1 MPLTPHGV
9 NFESNRPVV
18 MGRNGMVAAG
28 HPLAA
33 QAGMVVLQRGGNA
46 VDAAIATAAAL
57 NVVEPNMSGVGGD
70 GFIMIYN
77 RQTGTI
83 EVCNGTGAA
92 PYATDVDWF
101 RENGIPTKGVLS
113 VSVPGL
119 VDSWMAAHTKYG
131 TLSRA
136 EVFDAAIDL
145 SENGFPVTH
154 VLSGVIAGDRLL
166 CEFPDSQAV
175 FAPGGVPMRPGQ
187 ILLQPGLAN
196 TFKYIVDGGRDAF
209 YEGETARA
217 IVRFSEQQGGIL
229 SLKDLADCRSR
240 WEAPI
245 STTYHDHTVYEA
257 PPNSSGHVLL
267 QELNIVEQFDLKSLG
282 CNTPESIHLMVEAK
296 KLAFAD
302 REAYMADPDWV
313 DVPVDGMLSKQYAAE
328 RARLINPDRA
338 AETVS
343 QGDPWSYQPANY
355 GRRPRAAAATAIPEE
370 DTTCFVV
377 VDRWGNAVCQLQ
389 SIQSSL
395 GSSIVAGETGIL
407 LNNRMTY
414 WHLDPDHPDC
424 LQPGKRVRHTM
435 NPIMAFRDAGESQHA
450 QQNGGSRNGNSGHG
464 SLALV
469 CGTPGADTQVQTNM
483 QVITHVLDFGM
494 TVAEAVEAPR
504 WRNTHSPTESNIPHE
519 CDNLLYVESR
529 FPAETLDGL
538 RQRRHTLEVMHGWG
552 ASGSEMM
559 IQVDEDTG
567 PSGSDGSNVLQG
579 AADPRRDGY
588 AIGW

>member
-1 MPLTPHGV
+1 MPHTPHGV
-9 NFESNRPVV
+9 NFESNRPVI

-33 QAGMVVLQRGGNA
+33 QAGMAVLQRGGNA

-77 RQTGTI
+77 RQAETI
-83 EVCNGTGAA
+83 EVCNATGAA
-92 PYATDVDWF
+92 PYATDPDAY
-101 RENGIPTKGVLS
+101 RRNGIPTKGILS

-119 VDSWMAAHTKYG
+119 VDGWMAAHAKYG

-145 SENGFPVTH
+145 SENGFPVTN
-154 VLSGVIAGDRLL
+154 VLAGVIASDRLIQ
-166 CEFPDSQAV
+166 EFPDSQAV
-175 FAPGGVPMRPGQ
+175 FAPGGEALRPGQ
-187 ILLQPGLAN
+187 IIRQPGLAR
-196 TFKYIVDGGRDAF
+196 TFQAIADGGRDAF
-209 YEGETARA
+209 YEGETAQA
-217 IVRFSEQQGGIL
+217 IVKFSGEQGGIL

-240 WEAPI
+240 WEVPI
-245 STTYHDHTVYEA
+245 STIYHGHAVYEA

-267 QELNIVEQFDLKSLG
+267 QELNIVEQFDLKALG
-282 CNTPESIHLMVEAK
+282 CNTPGSIHMMVEAK

-313 DVPVDGMLSKQYAAE
+313 DVPIGGMLSKQYAAE
-328 RARLINPDRA
+328 RARLIDPDQA
-338 AETVS
+338 ADVVA

-355 GRRPRAAAATAIPEE
+355 GRRPKAAAAAGAMPEE

-395 GSSIVAGETGIL
+395 GSSIVAGDTGIL

-414 WHLDPDHPDC
+414 WHLDPDHVDC

-435 NPIMAFRDAGESQHA
+435 NPIMVFRGEGVSTNGA
-450 QQNGGSRNGNSGHG
+450 RNGGSGHG
-464 SLALV
+464 GLALV

-529 FPAETLDGL
+529 FPSETLDGL
-538 RQRRHTLEVMHGWG
+538 RHRGHTLEVMHGWG

-567 PSGSDGSNVLQG
+567 ALHG

>member
-1 MPLTPHGV
+1 MPQTPHGV

-33 QAGMVVLQRGGNA
+33 QAGMAALQRGGNA

-57 NVVEPNMSGVGGD
+57 NVVEPNMSGIGGD

-77 RQTGTI
+77 RQAGTI

-92 PYATDVDWF
+92 PYATDVDWY
-101 RENGIPTKGVLS
+101 RRNGIPTKGILS

-119 VDSWMAAHTKYG
+119 VDAWMAAHERYG

-154 VLSGVIAGDRLL
+154 VLAGVIASDRLIQ
-166 CEFPDSQAV
+166 EFPDSQAV
-175 FAPGGVPMRPGQ
+175 FAPGGMALRPGQ
-187 ILLQPGLAN
+187 IIRQPGLAR
-196 TFKYIVDGGRDAF
+196 TFQTIVDGGRDAF
-209 YEGETARA
+209 YEGETAQA
-217 IVRFSEQQGGIL
+217 IVKFSGEQGGIL

-245 STTYHDHTVYEA
+245 STTYHGHAVYEA

-267 QELNIVEQFDLKSLG
+267 QELNIVEQFDLKALG
-282 CNTPESIHLMVEAK
+282 CNTPESIHMMVEAK

-313 DVPVDGMLSKQYAAE
+313 DVPIGGMLSKQYAAE
-328 RARLINPDRA
+328 RARLIDLDRA
-338 AETVS
+338 ADVVA

-355 GRRPRAAAATAIPEE
+355 GRRPKAAATGLQGPGGAMQEE

-395 GSSIVAGETGIL
+395 GSSIVAGDTGIL

-424 LQPGKRVRHTM
+424 LEPGKRVRHTM
-435 NPIMAFRDAGESQHA
+435 NPIMVFRGEGVSTNGGR
-450 QQNGGSRNGNSGHG
+450 NGGSGHG
-464 SLALV
+464 GLALV

-504 WRNTHSPTESNIPHE
+504 WRNTQSPTESNIPHE

-529 FPAETLDGL
+529 FPSETLDGL
-538 RQRRHTLEVMHGWG
+538 RHRGHTLEVMHGWG

-567 PSGSDGSNVLQG
+567 ALRG